1 MKIGFIKD
9 VFSGMPHVMASM
21 ENEVIHVKSIT
32 EFGKSIIDEF
42 DFDEKNISANVPV
55 GCVFTGFFADKNNL
69 QVPEKETQV
78 KQENFAYAG
87 KSINDISHRKINAI
101 GLEMNKFTNS
111 TNKINAIAFKAES
124 FKNSVRRSNFIRRM
138 HSGKIIFNE
147 KMGRIELNPKFAFSS
162 IEKEV
167 LNSSFGKSFIRKSAD
182 KEIMQSSDK
191 RRVAR
196 RAKVLLGLA
205 GGDRSHEKQQ
215 ISERI
220 DKARRQVK
228 NGK

>member
-9 VFSGMPHVMASM
+9 VFSGMPHVVASM

-32 EFGKSIIDEF
+32 EFGKSIIEDF
-42 DFDEKNISANVPV
+42 DFDKKDIGATVPV
-55 GCVFTGFFADKNNL
+55 GCVFTGFFADNNTL
-69 QVPEKETQV
+69 QVLQKETRV
-78 KQENFAYAG
+78 KQENFAYVG
-87 KSINDISHRKINAI
+87 KSIKGTSRRKINAI
-101 GLEMNKFTNS
+101 GLEMNKFTNGI
-111 TNKINAIAFKAES
+111 NKINVIAFKAES
-124 FKNSVRRSNFIRRM
+124 FKNSVRRSTFIRRI

-147 KMGRIELNPKFAFSS
+147 KMGRIELNPKFAFSG
-162 IEKEV
+162 IEKEI

-182 KEIMQSSDK
+182 KQIMQSSDK

-196 RAKVLLGLA
+196 RAKVLLELS
-205 GGDRSHEKQQ
+205 GGERSHEKQQ

>member
-9 VFSGMPHVMASM
+9 VFSGMPHVVASM
-21 ENEVIHVKSIT
+21 ENEVVHVKSIT
-32 EFGKSIIDEF
+32 EFGKSIIEDF
-42 DFDEKNISANVPV
+42 DFDEKNISATVPV

-69 QVPEKETQV
+69 QVPEKETRV
-78 KQENFAYAG
+78 KQENFTYAG
-87 KSINDISHRKINAI
+87 KSINDISLRKINAI
-101 GLEMNKFTNS
+101 GLEMKKFTNS
-111 TNKINAIAFKAES
+111 INKINVIAFKAES
-124 FKNSVRRSNFIRRM
+124 FKNSLRRSTFIRKT
-138 HSGKIIFNE
+138 HGGKIIFNQ
-147 KMGRIELNPKFAFSS
+147 KIGRIELNPKFAFSG
-162 IEKEV
+162 IEKEI

-182 KEIMQSSDK
+182 KQIMQSSDK

-196 RAKVLLGLA
+196 RAKVLLELS
-205 GGDRSHEKQQ
+205 GGERSHEKQQ